1 VAGAD
6 GIVYKNAGGRAAKL
20 KKKEDMKMLERL
32 STNVTL
38 DQIFDDLYNLISE
51 ANRIPLTDK
60 IIVEESDL
68 SAILDDLKEAIPKEV
83 KRASEVLT
91 ESQKIMSSA
100 KEEAAATVEKAN
112 LEAEHII
119 TAAKEEADRLVRQE
133 EIVRQAEMLSKD
145 IKTSAQRY
153 EDEVKQGADQ
163 YADQVKTD
171 SLQYADDMLGYLG
184 NSLQSALRAIE
195 DNRNS
200 VNEERKG
207 LAELIASRV
216 QHVAVQP
223 EAIPAPAT
231 AEEAEEA
238 PAEED

>member
-1 VAGAD
+1 
-6 GIVYKNAGGRAAKL
+6 
-20 KKKEDMKMLERL
+20 MLERL

-68 SAILDDLKEAIPKEV
+68 SAILDDLKEAISKNI
-83 KRASEVLT
+83 LN
-91 ESQKIMSSA
+91 SA
-100 KEEAAATVEKAN
+100 REEAAATVEKAN
-112 LEAEHII
+112 AEAEHII
-119 TAAKEEADRLVRQE
+119 TAAKEEAERLVRQE
-133 EIVRQAEMLSKD
+133 EIVRQAEMLAKD

-153 EDEVKQGADQ
+153 EDEIKQGADQ

-195 DNRNS
+195 ENRSS
-200 VNEERKG
+200 VNDERKS
-207 LAELIASRV
+207 LADVIASRV
-216 QHVAVQP
+216 KHVAPQ
-223 EAIPAPAT
+223 EEEPAEPVA
-231 AEEAEEA
+231 AEEK
-238 PAEED
+238 PADE

>member
-1 VAGAD
+1 
-6 GIVYKNAGGRAAKL
+6 
-20 KKKEDMKMLERL
+20 MLERL

-216 QHVAVQP
+216 QHATAQP
-223 EAIPAPAT
+223 EAIPAPVA

-238 PAEED
+238 PAEEE

>member
-1 VAGAD
+1 
-6 GIVYKNAGGRAAKL
+6 
-20 KKKEDMKMLERL
+20 MLERL

-119 TAAKEEADRLVRQE
+119 TAAKEEAERLVRQE

-216 QHVAVQP
+216 QHAAAQP
-223 EAIPAPAT
+223 EASVPAAVEDT
-231 AEEAEEA
+231 EEEAAEEE
-238 PAEED
+238 

>member
-1 VAGAD
+1 
-6 GIVYKNAGGRAAKL
+6 
-20 KKKEDMKMLERL
+20 MLERL

-195 DNRNS
+195 GNRNS

-216 QHVAVQP
+216 QHATAQP
-223 EAIPAPAT
+223 EAIPAPVA

-238 PAEED
+238 PAEEE

>member
-1 VAGAD
+1 
-6 GIVYKNAGGRAAKL
+6 
-20 KKKEDMKMLERL
+20 MLERL

-68 SAILDDLKEAIPKEV
+68 SAILDDLKEAI
-83 KRASEVLT
+83 
-91 ESQKIMSSA
+91 
-100 KEEAAATVEKAN
+100 
-112 LEAEHII
+112 AEHII
-119 TAAKEEADRLVRQE
+119 TAAKEEAERLVRQE
-133 EIVRQAEMLSKD
+133 EIVRQAEMLAKD

-153 EDEVKQGADQ
+153 EDEIKQGADQ

-195 DNRNS
+195 ENRSS
-200 VNEERKG
+200 VNDERKS
-207 LAELIASRV
+207 LADVIASRV
-216 QHVAVQP
+216 KHVAPQ
-223 EAIPAPAT
+223 EEEPAEPVA
-231 AEEAEEA
+231 AEEK
-238 PAEED
+238 PADE

>member
-1 VAGAD
+1 
-6 GIVYKNAGGRAAKL
+6 
-20 KKKEDMKMLERL
+20 MLERL

-83 KRASEVLT
+83 KNAGKVL
-91 ESQKIMSSA
+91 EDSKNILNSA
-100 KEEAAATVEKAN
+100 REEAAATVEKAN
-112 LEAEHII
+112 SEAEHII
-119 TAAKEEADRLVRQE
+119 TAAKEEAERLVRQE
-133 EIVRQAEMLSKD
+133 EIVRQAEMLAKD
-145 IKTSAQRY
+145 IKASAQRY
-153 EDEVKQGADQ
+153 EDEVKQSADE

-200 VNEERKG
+200 VNDERKG
-207 LAELIASRV
+207 LAEAIAARV
-216 QHVAVQP
+216 QRAVPQ
-223 EAIPAPAT
+223 EEDTAPMAET
-231 AEEAEEA
+231 ETEEAESA
-238 PAEED
+238 AEE

>member
-1 VAGAD
+1 
-6 GIVYKNAGGRAAKL
+6 
-20 KKKEDMKMLERL
+20 MKMLERL

-100 KEEAAATVEKAN
+100 KEDAAATVEKAN

-145 IKTSAQRY
+145 IKSSAQRY

-195 DNRNS
+195 ENRNS

-216 QHVAVQP
+216 QHVAAQP
-223 EAIPAPAT
+223 EAIPAPAAT
-231 AEEAEEA
+231 EEAEEA
-238 PAEED
+238 PAEEE

>member
-1 VAGAD
+1 
-6 GIVYKNAGGRAAKL
+6 
-20 KKKEDMKMLERL
+20 MLERL

-83 KRASEVLT
+83 KNAGKVL
-91 ESQKIMSSA
+91 EDSKNILNSA
-100 KEEAAATVEKAN
+100 REEAAATVEKAN
-112 LEAEHII
+112 SEAEHII
-119 TAAKEEADRLVRQE
+119 TAAKEEAERLVRQE
-133 EIVRQAEMLSKD
+133 EIVRQAEMLAKD
-145 IKTSAQRY
+145 IKVSAQRY
-153 EDEVKQGADQ
+153 EDEVKQGADE

-200 VNEERKG
+200 VNDERKG
-207 LAELIASRV
+207 LAEAIAARV
-216 QHVAVQP
+216 QRAVPQ
-223 EAIPAPAT
+223 EGDTAPVT
-231 AEEAEEA
+231 ETETEEAEPA
-238 PAEED
+238 AEE

>member
-1 VAGAD
+1 
-6 GIVYKNAGGRAAKL
+6 
-20 KKKEDMKMLERL
+20 MLERL

-195 DNRNS
+195 ENRNS

-216 QHVAVQP
+216 QHVAAQP
-223 EAIPAPAT
+223 EAIPAPAAT
-231 AEEAEEA
+231 EEAEEA
-238 PAEED
+238 PAEEE

>member
-1 VAGAD
+1 
-6 GIVYKNAGGRAAKL
+6 
-20 KKKEDMKMLERL
+20 MLERL

-207 LAELIASRV
+207 LADLIASRV
-216 QHVAVQP
+216 QHAAAQP
-223 EAIPAPAT
+223 EAIPAPVAT
-231 AEEAEEA
+231 EEAEEV
-238 PAEED
+238 PAEEE

>member
-1 VAGAD
+1 
-6 GIVYKNAGGRAAKL
+6 
-20 KKKEDMKMLERL
+20 MKMLERL

-216 QHVAVQP
+216 QHVAVKP
-223 EAIPAPAT
+223 EAIPEPAT
-231 AEEAEEA
+231 AEETEEA
-238 PAEED
+238 PAEEE

>member
-1 VAGAD
+1 
-6 GIVYKNAGGRAAKL
+6 
-20 KKKEDMKMLERL
+20 MLERL

-216 QHVAVQP
+216 QHATAQP
-223 EAIPAPAT
+223 EAIPAPIA

-238 PAEED
+238 PAEEE

>member
-1 VAGAD
+1 
-6 GIVYKNAGGRAAKL
+6 
-20 KKKEDMKMLERL
+20 MLERL

-100 KEEAAATVEKAN
+100 KEEAAAAVEKAN

-216 QHVAVQP
+216 QHAAVQP
-223 EAIPAPAT
+223 EAPAPAA
-231 AEEAEEA
+231 AEETEEV
-238 PAEED
+238 PAEEE

>member
-1 VAGAD
+1 
-6 GIVYKNAGGRAAKL
+6 
-20 KKKEDMKMLERL
+20 MKMLEIL

-216 QHVAVQP
+216 QHAAAQP
-223 EAIPAPAT
+223 EAIPAPVA
-231 AEEAEEA
+231 AEEAEEV
-238 PAEED
+238 PAEEE

>member
-1 VAGAD
+1 
-6 GIVYKNAGGRAAKL
+6 
-20 KKKEDMKMLERL
+20 MKMLERL

-216 QHVAVQP
+216 QHVAAQP
-223 EAIPAPAT
+223 EAIPAPAIT
-231 AEEAEEA
+231 EEAEEA
-238 PAEED
+238 PAEEE

>member
-1 VAGAD
+1 
-6 GIVYKNAGGRAAKL
+6 
-20 KKKEDMKMLERL
+20 MLERL

-207 LAELIASRV
+207 LADLIASRV
-216 QHVAVQP
+216 QHADAQP
-223 EAIPAPAT
+223 EAIPAPVA
-231 AEEAEEA
+231 AEEAEEV
-238 PAEED
+238 PAEEE

>member
-1 VAGAD
+1 
-6 GIVYKNAGGRAAKL
+6 
-20 KKKEDMKMLERL
+20 MLERL

-119 TAAKEEADRLVRQE
+119 TAAKEEADRRVRQE

-216 QHVAVQP
+216 QHATAQP
-223 EAIPAPAT
+223 EAIPAPVA

-238 PAEED
+238 PAEEE